1 MLKTRIVRVGL
12 LVLGLLIL
20 LGGGLLLLADPQ
32 KLKSPVEA
40 ALSEATQRR
49 VSLETLSFQLFPP
62 GFRGTGLVVSDDPA
76 FSRAAFLRASVIE
89 IRPKL
94 LPLLSGVVEIVS
106 VRLTEPQLELIA
118 NDSGHWNYASVGG
131 RKRGAGSFTLGQL
144 HVDRARVGVKQPNR
158 ERQEYSRLSAE
169 LRDYSDAKPFFVR
182 VEAVMPNGEPVSASG
197 RIAVIEDKT
206 TFTETGFTLGGVRG
220 KIAGE
225 INAGVLK
232 LNVEIPKSPIADMAR
247 LYLPKGMTVKGEIAA
262 RIAVTGTTDIPVMQG
277 RADVSGFEVSG
288 GAFKQP
294 VKTAKLGIEFT
305 PERISLEPANVSSGS
320 TQLQAF
326 GVISKY
332 SSDPRL
338 EATLIA
344 LDAQLS
350 ELLAVARVYG
360 ISAADGISGAGKAK
374 LQVRAHG
381 SLGARGGLEFSG
393 NGALR
398 DAQIEISSLTKS
410 LTVRA
415 TDFRFEA
422 KTVAFTNVDASIGST
437 SAHGE
442 LRVANFS
449 RPAISFSL
457 DADKLVLSE
466 LRGLLRETGSRAS
479 AQTPGM
485 TAQGS
490 LKIGTLDLVDLR
502 LTQVSTQVDYR
513 DGRARLSPLVAAI
526 YGGQHNGSMDID
538 MRTNP
543 PLYTLH
549 SKLERIESGQLLG
562 ATTALKGFI
571 SGPMSGVVKLTFV
584 PGEAAQ
590 IARSLNGTITLK
602 VDQGRISTFNLTNEL
617 AVVAKFFGF
626 NSTGEKFTQF
636 LGISGDLTIVNGTAS
651 TQNLKLDLA
660 NLTAGLTGTM
670 NLADQT
676 LDMKLMSILD
686 RKFSE
691 MVGGSKIGGW
701 MTAAMANGAG
711 NLMIPASIKGTFAN
725 PIIAPDPGAIAKMKL
740 QTINP
745 KDPKQMMDEVNS
757 ILDLFK
763 KKPAQQP

>member
-1 MLKTRIVRVGL
+1 MKTRIVRVGL
-12 LVLGLLIL
+12 LALGLLML
-20 LGGGLLLLADPQ
+20 LGGALYLLADPQ

-49 VSLETLSFQLFPP
+49 VSLETLSFQVFPP
-62 GFRGTGLVVSDDPA
+62 GFRATGLVVSDDPA
-76 FSRAAFLRASVIE
+76 FSSAAFLRANVVD

-94 LPLLSGVVEIVS
+94 LPLLSGVIEIVS
-106 VRLTEPQLELIA
+106 VRLTEPQVELIA
-118 NDSGHWNYASVGG
+118 NGSGHWNYASVGG
-131 RKRGAGSFTLGQL
+131 RKRGSASLTLGQL
-144 HVDRARVGVKQPNR
+144 NVDRARVGVKQLNR

-182 VEAVMPNGEPVSASG
+182 VEAVMPSGEPVSASG
-197 RIAVIEDKT
+197 NIAMIGGKT
-206 TFTETGFTLGGVRG
+206 TFTETGFALGGVRG

-225 INAGVLK
+225 INAGSLQLK
-232 LNVEIPKSPIADMAR
+232 VEIPKSPIADMAR
-247 LYLPKGMTVKGEIAA
+247 LYLPKDMTVKGEIAA
-262 RIAVTGTTDIPVMQG
+262 SIAVTGTTDLPVMQG

-288 GAFKQP
+288 GAIKQA

-305 PERISLEPANVSSGS
+305 PERISLEPSTISSGS

-350 ELLAVARVYG
+350 ELVAVARVYG
-360 ISAADGISGAGKAK
+360 ISAADGIIATGRAK
-374 LQVRAHG
+374 LQLRAHG
-381 SLGARGGLEFSG
+381 SIGPKGGLEFSG

-398 DAQIEISSLTKS
+398 DARIELRSLTKP

-422 KTVAFTNVDASIGST
+422 NTVAFTNVDASIGST
-437 SAHGE
+437 SARGE
-442 LRVANFS
+442 VRVANFA

-466 LRGLLRETGSRAS
+466 LRDVIRETGVRAS
-479 AQTPGM
+479 APTAGM

-490 LKIGTLDLVDLR
+490 LKIGTLDLVELR
-502 LTQVSTQVDYR
+502 LTQVSTQVDYH

-538 MRTNP
+538 MRSNP
-543 PLYTLH
+543 PLYTLN

-562 ATTALKGFI
+562 ATTALKGVI
-571 SGPMSGVVKLTFV
+571 SGPMSGVLKLTFV

-590 IARSLNGTITLK
+590 IARSLNGTIALK
-602 VDQGRISTFNLTNEL
+602 VDQGRISTFNLTDEL

-626 NSTGEKFTQF
+626 NSAGEKFTQF

-660 NLTAGLTGTM
+660 NLTAGLTGSM

-676 LDMKLMSILD
+676 LDMKLLSILD

-691 MVGGSKIGGW
+691 MVGGSQIGGW

-711 NLMIPASIKGTFAN
+711 NLMIPASIKGTFAK

-740 QTINP
+740 QSFNP
-745 KDPKQMMDEVNS
+745 KDPKQMMNEVNS

-763 KKPAQQP
+763 KKPAPQP